1 MKTQLLQQ
9 TGNMQASTYNRTLVN
24 DSLAYVTEPS
34 GGSTSQTQLAVAA
47 GNKVVAKSGEK
58 VFLFTK
64 YSNLLYELTLTAD
77 LGRTTTCSFSSIDF
91 ADIVEAGSVIL
102 MRQEPKFDKI
112 NNTDLYFQQS
122 LYLTTGTN
130 GNDYLSAFGTSSFT
144 VNSGAQ
150 LADGNS
156 KPNRWSSQFGIFV
169 APYACSIKKIKGWS
183 SSDAGTG
190 DNAVVSVWYAS
201 PNAGTTTN
209 ITIELLKSFTLTS
222 QNNQN
227 HIFDIEDNPASG
239 YPLAEGDFVFVS
251 IKRTGTKSSGV
262 EWYAD
267 IGFCVEMF
275 KQPI

>member
-1 MKTQLLQQ
+1 MR
-9 TGNMQASTYNRTLVN
+9 ASTYNQTLKN
-24 DSLAYVTEPS
+24 DSLAVITEPS
-34 GGSTSQTQLAVAA
+34 SGTSSQTQLAVTA
-47 GNKVVAKSGEK
+47 GNKIVAKTGEK
-58 VFLFTK
+58 VVLFTK
-64 YSNLLYELTLTAD
+64 FSNTMYELTLTSD
-77 LGRTTTCSFSSIDF
+77 LGRSTTCSFSSIDF
-91 ADIVEAGSVIL
+91 DDVVEIGSVIL

-130 GNDYLSAFGTSSFT
+130 GNDYLSAFGTSTFS

-150 LADGNS
+150 LSDGNS

-169 APYACSIKKIKGWS
+169 APYSCSIKKIKGWS
-183 SSDAGTG
+183 SSDAGSG
-190 DNAVVSVWYAS
+190 DNAVISVWYAS

-239 YPLAEGDFVFVS
+239 YTLAEGDFVFVS
-251 IKRTGTKSSGV
+251 IKRTGTKSGGV
-262 EWYAD
+262 KWYAD

>member
-1 MKTQLLQQ
+1 MK
-9 TGNMQASTYNRTLVN
+9 ASTYNTSLVN
-24 DSLAYVTEPS
+24 ESLAFVSEPS
-34 GGSTSQTQLAVAA
+34 SGTSSQTQLSVIA
-47 GNKVVAKSGEK
+47 GSKIVAKTGEK

-64 YSNLLYELTLTAD
+64 YSNTLYELTLTAD

-91 ADIVEAGSVIL
+91 DDVVPIGSVIL
-102 MRQEPKFDKI
+102 MRQEPKFDKL

-130 GNDYLSAFGTSSFT
+130 GNDYLSAFGTSTFS

-150 LADGNS
+150 LSDGNS

-169 APYACSIKKIKGWS
+169 APYSCSIKKIKGWS
-183 SSDAGTG
+183 SSDAGSG

-239 YPLAEGDFVFVS
+239 YPLSEGDFVFVS
-251 IKRTGTKSSGV
+251 IKRTGTKSGGV
-262 EWYAD
+262 KWYAD